1 MSHGDRQCSVCHKVM
16 GSEVTCHMVMDSEVT
31 YNVVTNSSHIQH
43 GYVMSNNRQCDLEC
57 GCMQCGSYRPT
68 RGIGGDC
75 VLLAAAPTSQ
85 LGPHLIMSHNVK
97 EENEHTLHMKTEGKG
112 ECM

>member
-1 MSHGDRQCSVCHKVM
+1 
-16 GSEVTCHMVMDSEVT
+16 
-31 YNVVTNSSHIQH
+31 
-43 GYVMSNNRQCDLEC
+43 
-57 GCMQCGSYRPT
+57 MQCGSYRPT

-85 LGPHLIMSHNVK
+85 LGPHLIVSHNVK